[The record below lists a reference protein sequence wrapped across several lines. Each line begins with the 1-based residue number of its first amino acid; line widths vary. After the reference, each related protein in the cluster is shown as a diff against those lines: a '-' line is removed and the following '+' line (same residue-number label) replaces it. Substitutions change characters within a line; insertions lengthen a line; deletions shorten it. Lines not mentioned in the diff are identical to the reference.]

1 LNEVTYHNNGADFSV
16 FLGIGVGGG
25 VYYLLAHAQLSRQAD
40 AQEQLLR
47 EEGLLPAV

>member
-1 LNEVTYHNNGADFSV
+1 MGVAGA
-16 FLGIGVGGG
+16 
-25 VYYLLAHAQLSRQAD
+25 VYYLLAHAELSRQAD